1 MVRDFV
7 RIQGDTLDASREE
20 PDTWFDFLDAFNH
33 RFLDTH
39 QDTKAR
45 MEIENL
51 KMKDNNVDEYDQRFR
66 ALAREAHYDLREIS
80 VLMKFLK
87 GLPRSITQE
96 CIRAPRPNDY
106 AGLVQRAQETVA
118 LYADMNQLYGRWESG
133 NQNQNWCS
141 NQRQQNRNWPGRN
154 QNHPGSGQG
163 FVQANSGPQQ
173 YNSSNAPRQFN
184 NTPMPMDM
192 MAHTRMN
199 RQGNYRNYL
208 TAQTNVAN
216 AERPFKGKCFNCD
229 MEGHISRNCKAPR
242 RARINMADTEE
253 WATLEE
259 EFPEQSRGSSDDR
272 IESSIRAFSELSLE
286 EKGEFVARMNRGE
299 SPQDFQK
306 A

>member
-1 MVRDFV
+1 
-7 RIQGDTLDASREE
+7 
-20 PDTWFDFLDAFNH
+20 
-33 RFLDTH
+33 
-39 QDTKAR
+39 

-51 KMKDNNVDEYDQRFR
+51 RMKDNNVDEYDQRFR
-66 ALAREAHYDLREIS
+66 VLAREAHYDLREIS

-96 CIRAPRPNDY
+96 CIRAPRPNNY

-118 LYADMNQLYGRWESG
+118 LYADMNQLYGKWESG
-133 NQNQNWCS
+133 NQNQNWHS
-141 NQRQQNRNWPGRN
+141 NQRQQNCNWSGRN
-154 QNHPGSGQG
+154 QNRPGNGQG
-163 FVQANSGPQQ
+163 FVQANSNPQQ

-184 NTPMPMDM
+184 NTPVPMDM
-192 MAHTRMN
+192 TACTRMN
-199 RQGNYRNYL
+199 RQGNYRNYP
-208 TAQTNVAN
+208 TQVNVAN

-242 RARINMADTEE
+242 RARINTANAEE

-259 EFPEQSRGSSDDR
+259 EFSEQSKGGSDDR

-286 EKGEFVARMNRGE
+286 EKGEFVARMNQGE